1 MSLRDR
7 SNIELVLKVLQMMCE
22 GHNRDLQE
30 YLREQPD
37 NIRSIDLVT
46 LTVELLHVV
55 AEKING
61 DTIHQI
67 DQV

>member
-1 MSLRDR
+1 LSLRDR